1 MKTRLSIPFF
11 CLLALF
17 LSACSFNVTTVVE
30 SDGSGTWKTEIGFN
44 AEDQA
49 LLSSFGMGASE
60 VCQEMQA
67 DGELPAGAQIST
79 EERDG
84 SIWCVVEQS
93 FATLAELRQLHSEG
107 DGITVN
113 RLEILDDQFYYDLS
127 LDMRDAEASLEEMQ
141 ELGEFALDFTWQLT
155 VPGKVVSH
163 NADAISGNTLTWNL
177 TPGTIISLQA
187 ESNLSSGSGGSTW
200 LILLLCCL
208 CLVVMI
214 GAGVGGFLFW
224 RSRQKAA

>member
-113 RLEILDDQFYYDLS
+113 RLEILDDQFHYDLS

-141 ELGEFALDFTWQLT
+141 ELGEFALDFTWRLT

-187 ESNLSSGSGGSTW
+187 ESDLSSGGSTW